1 MVDAETREVRVRYS
15 LKLEHVP
22 FPVRVRAYPQI
33 YNLKF
38 MIKEIVI
45 DESYKTVDLFD
56 SIKVG
61 DIYKVPYDDSR
72 HRGIKMEAARRNRDA
87 RLEKRLKAKM
97 DLMYR
102 VSKIEYPGFTSV
114 IRLK

>member
-1 MVDAETREVRVRYS
+1 
-15 LKLEHVP
+15 
-22 FPVRVRAYPQI
+22 
-33 YNLKF
+33 

-45 DESYKTVDLFD
+45 DESYKTVNLFD

-61 DIYKVPYDDSR
+61 DIYKIPYDKSR
-72 HRGIKMEAARRNRDA
+72 HSGIKTEAARRNRDA
-87 RLEKRLKAKM
+87 RLEKKLKSKM

-102 VSKIEYPGFTSV
+102 VSETEYPGFTSV